1 MEVRISL
8 TDVMRVNIIKS
19 LVEKNNLEVFID
31 YKTSNLSPGNFIIFN
46 KICEINKI
54 DPDESFIL
62 NLNKLLNLFKKN
74 KDLEFINMMLYLTN
88 IFFYNLQNKDKDK
101 IEKIM
106 KNKDFVI
113 DNINKFITYNLNQTS
128 LINAIN
134 SKLLNE

>member
-1 MEVRISL
+1 ML
-8 TDVMRVNIIKS
+8 LLQQQKKLHT
-19 LVEKNNLEVFID
+19 
-31 YKTSNLSPGNFIIFN
+31 YN
-46 KICEINKI
+46 KVA
-54 DPDESFIL
+54 PT
-62 NLNKLLNLFKKN
+62 LNKLLNLFKKN